1 MVLSNS
7 FLEYF
12 RNHRIPFI
20 VDSKNIK
27 HINNIEVDY
36 NFNYLWL
43 ENKFRSGLINSLI
56 KLTERNS
63 I

>member
-36 NFNYLWL
+36 NFNYL
-43 ENKFRSGLINSLI
+43 
-56 KLTERNS
+56 
-63 I
+63 